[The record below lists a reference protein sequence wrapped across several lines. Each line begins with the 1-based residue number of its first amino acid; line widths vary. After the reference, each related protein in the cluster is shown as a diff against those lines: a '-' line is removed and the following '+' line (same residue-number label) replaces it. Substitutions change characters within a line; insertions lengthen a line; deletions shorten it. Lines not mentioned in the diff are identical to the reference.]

1 MKTAVIYTCHLE
13 GRISEPDNE
22 RQTMLCKEFAQQN
35 GNEIVGSYM
44 DCVITKH
51 QPLLM
56 KQQLF
61 KDCQQKQWDMVL
73 FSSITI
79 LGRRIND
86 TIKFLSELSEYVD
99 YKVIDQENDKFLK
112 EVGKILQTLY
122 KEGRL

>member
-35 GNEIVGSYM
+35 GIEIVGSYM

-61 KDCQQKQWDMVL
+61 KDCQQSNGIWFCFRQ
-73 FSSITI
+73 
-79 LGRRIND
+79 
-86 TIKFLSELSEYVD
+86 
-99 YKVIDQENDKFLK
+99 
-112 EVGKILQTLY
+112 LQF
-122 KEGRL
+122 